1 MDEATRETF
10 DAFVRARTGELLRF
24 GYVLTGSPDAAVDL
38 VQDALERTLLA
49 WPRVRRQ
56 DDPEGYVRRT
66 MVNRNVSRW
75 RRLRREWLMAE
86 PPEPPTA
93 GAEPPPGPDPE
104 LMAALR
110 ALPPRQRAVVVLR
123 YYEDLSEKQ
132 TADVLGCAVGTVK
145 SQTAKA
151 LSALRRSLP
160 TTESREPSCTR

>member
-1 MDEATRETF
+1 MDDATRETF

-24 GYVLTGSPDAAVDL
+24 GYVLTGSADAAVDL

-86 PPEPPTA
+86 PPEPLNA

-132 TADVLGCAVGTVK
+132 TAEVLGCAVGTVK

-151 LSALRRSLP
+151 LAALRRSLP
-160 TTESREPSCTR
+160 ATDPREASCSR